1 MWISCVYNTLNV
13 DKYGVAGVGGPLL
26 LTEILV
32 FNCLVLYSSK
42 YDKSKNEHGTRQIQK
57 FQSGEPDQG
66 G

>member
-1 MWISCVYNTLNV
+1 MWISCVYSTLNV
-13 DKYGVAGVGGPLL
+13 DKYGVVGVGNPLL

-32 FNCLVLYSSK
+32 FNLLVLYSSK
-42 YDKSKNEHGTRQIQK
+42 YDKSKNEHETCQIQK